1 MIHTNCYDDDNNMYY
16 LLQYRT
22 LKRDMEGLQEELEI
36 SNLDPKEAHTKFVAR
51 VNSLKMVRK
60 TLIFFWECLDVV
72 IFLSSLYQLW
82 HINIYIMRISWLKTK
97 TETKMEIKTSFFRFR
112 TRKLWTKNFFSWK
125 QKSLAWKKFS
135 KI

>member
-60 TLIFFWECLDVV
+60 TLIFF
-72 IFLSSLYQLW
+72 
-82 HINIYIMRISWLKTK
+82 
-97 TETKMEIKTSFFRFR
+97 
-112 TRKLWTKNFFSWK
+112 
-125 QKSLAWKKFS
+125 
-135 KI
+135 